1 MHFVLDHAPPEL
13 VGPRLPLGKESRVNP
28 LVALEAVGKTYGSGP
43 GAVSA
48 LDALDLM
55 VPEGEFVSIVGPSG
69 CGKSTV
75 LNLIA
80 GLDEPSRGRV
90 RIAGRDLATMS
101 ERGRSDLRLR
111 FIGFVFQ
118 GFNLLPR
125 LTVERNVAWR
135 LERLGVRGRALRERT
150 AAVLEQVGVR
160 SAAWSRYPN
169 ELSGGEQQR
178 VAAARAIATE
188 PRLLLADEPTGN
200 LDSANG
206 RMILDLLRRL
216 NVERRT
222 SVVMV
227 THDAFAATY
236 GHRTVEMH
244 DGRIVRDVGS
254 LADAPPP
261 LRLAASLRE
270 SQPEAP

>member
-1 MHFVLDHAPPEL
+1 MNPVVVLD
-13 VGPRLPLGKESRVNP
+13 G
-28 LVALEAVGKTYGSGP
+28 VGKTYGAGP
-43 GAVSA
+43 SA
-48 LDALDLM
+48 MTALHGVDTV
-55 VPEGEFVSIVGPSG
+55 VPAGEFVSIVGPSG

-80 GLDEPSRGRV
+80 GLDDPSCGRV
-90 RIAGRDLATMS
+90 LVDGRDLATMS
-101 ERGRSDLRLR
+101 ERARSELRLR
-111 FIGFVFQ
+111 SIGFIFQ
-118 GFNLLPR
+118 SFNLLPR

-135 LERLGVRGRALRERT
+135 LERLGLRGRVVRRRT
-150 AAVLEQVGVR
+150 AEALEQVGV
-160 SAAWSRYPN
+160 AASGWTRYPS

-227 THDAFAATY
+227 THDAFAATC
-236 GHRTVEMH
+236 GHRTVEMQ
-244 DGRIVRDVGS
+244 DGRIVCDVGA
-254 LADAPPP
+254 LADAGAP
-261 LRLAASLRE
+261 LRLAAPSRHGRGVP
-270 SQPEAP
+270 S

>member
-1 MHFVLDHAPPEL
+1 MNPVVVLE
-13 VGPRLPLGKESRVNP
+13 G
-28 LVALEAVGKTYGSGP
+28 VGKTYGAGH
-43 GAVSA
+43 GAMTA
-48 LDALDLM
+48 LDGFDLA
-55 VPEGEFVSIVGPSG
+55 VPAGEFVSIVGPSG

-75 LNLIA
+75 LNLVA
-80 GLDEPSRGRV
+80 GLDDPSRGRV
-90 RIAGRDLATMS
+90 LLEGRDLASTS
-101 ERGRSDLRLR
+101 ERARSELRLR
-111 FIGFVFQ
+111 SVGFIFQ
-118 GFNLLPR
+118 SFNLLPR

-135 LERLGVRGRALRERT
+135 LERLGLRGRAVRERT
-150 AAVLEQVGVR
+150 AGVLEQVGVAP
-160 SAAWSRYPN
+160 SAWPRYPS

-222 SVVMV
+222 SVIMV

-236 GHRTVEMH
+236 GHRTIEMQ
-244 DGRIVRDVGS
+244 DGRLVRDVGS
-254 LADAPPP
+254 LSDAATP
-261 LRLAASLRE
+261 LRLATPLRGGL
-270 SQPEAP
+270 S

>member
-1 MHFVLDHAPPEL
+1 MIPVVD
-13 VGPRLPLGKESRVNP
+13 
-28 LVALEAVGKTYGSGP
+28 LEGIGKTYGHGQ
-43 GAVSA
+43 GAVAA
-48 LDALDLM
+48 LDGFALS

-75 LNLIA
+75 LNLVA
-80 GLDEPSRGRV
+80 GLDDPSQGRV
-90 RIAGRDLATMS
+90 LFDGRDLASMS
-101 ERGRSDLRLR
+101 ERMRSELRLR
-111 FIGFVFQ
+111 SIGFIFQ
-118 GFNLLPR
+118 SFNLLPR

-135 LERLGVRGRALRERT
+135 LERIGLRGHEVRQRT
-150 AAVLEQVGVR
+150 ADVLAQVGVA
-160 SAAWSRYPN
+160 SAAWPRYPS

-222 SVVMV
+222 SVIMV
-227 THDAFAATY
+227 THDSFAATY
-236 GHRTVEMH
+236 GHRTIEMQ

-254 LADAPPP
+254 LAAATPPP
-261 LRLAASLRE
+261 VRLAAPLRAD
-270 SQPEAP
+270 SRGLA

>member
-1 MHFVLDHAPPEL
+1 MSAVVVLE
-13 VGPRLPLGKESRVNP
+13 E
-28 LVALEAVGKTYGSGP
+28 VGKTYGTGP
-43 GAVSA
+43 GAVTA
-48 LDALDLM
+48 LDGVALA
-55 VPEGEFVSIVGPSG
+55 VPAGEFVSIVGPSG

-75 LNLIA
+75 LNLVA
-80 GLDEPSRGRV
+80 GLDDPSRGRV
-90 RIAGRDLATMS
+90 LVDGQDLATLS
-101 ERGRSDLRLR
+101 ERARSELRLR
-111 FIGFVFQ
+111 AVGFIFQ
-118 GFNLLPR
+118 SFNLLPR

-135 LERLGVRGRALRERT
+135 LERVGLRGRAARERT

-160 SAAWSRYPN
+160 ASAWPRYPG

-227 THDAFAATY
+227 THDPFAATY
-236 GHRTVEMH
+236 GHRTVEMQ
-244 DGRIVRDVGS
+244 DGRVVRDVGA
-254 LADAPPP
+254 LDDAPPP
-261 LRLAASLRE
+261 LRLAAARE
-270 SQPEAP
+270 GRPVPS